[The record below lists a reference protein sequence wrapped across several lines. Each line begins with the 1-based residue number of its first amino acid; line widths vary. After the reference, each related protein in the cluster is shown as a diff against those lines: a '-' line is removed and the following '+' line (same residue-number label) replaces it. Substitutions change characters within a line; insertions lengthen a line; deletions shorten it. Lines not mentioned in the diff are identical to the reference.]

1 MALRVIGDKV
11 LVTQITPDDAE
22 TELRK
27 GKVVCIGCGRT
38 LDSGARSSVD
48 IRVGEFVWYS
58 KHDAVEIPYENTEY
72 LLLWEDDILIASDT

>member
-11 LVTQITPDDAE
+11 LVEQVTPDDEE

-27 GKVVCIGCGRT
+27 GKVVFVGCGRT
-38 LDSGARSSVD
+38 LDSGARSTVSLSA
-48 IRVGEFVWYS
+48 GEFVWYS
-58 KHDAVEIPYENTEY
+58 KHDAVDIPYEGRKY